1 MSAGN
6 FLATRKRAYD
16 LFTKAVATTYTT
28 RAGGT
33 SDGFVEDRVITISDA
48 AANFT
53 ITVSNGTYEGQRL
66 LITIL
71 SNSESITA
79 TITTTTGD
87 DCTLDT
93 AGDYIS
99 LEWANATAGW
109 QEMHSEKAS

>member
-1 MSAGN
+1 MSKGN
-6 FLATRKRAYD
+6 WFEIRRGAYN
-16 LFTKAVATTYTT
+16 LRTKAVTATYST

-33 SDGFVEDRVITISDA
+33 SDNFIEDRVITVSDA
-48 AANFT
+48 AADFT

-66 LITIL
+66 LITVL
-71 SNSESITA
+71 SNTSSITV
-79 TITTTTGD
+79 TVTTTTGD